1 MTSLLK
7 KLVSQDSMAGST
19 ESRRSPVRRNMKKSY
34 GLAALF
40 KFVVDIS
47 TKYPCSSACPSLLLD
62 LWRPP
67 IASRLQGA
75 DHRGTVHQYGIA
87 AAVGRAPCRVHSWVL
102 LAWNKARIY
111 SKCWDLYLAFVKVM
125 DDVDFDCKMNDS

>member
-1 MTSLLK
+1 VLVLK
-7 KLVSQDSMAGST
+7 QVRFKEESFPVEICDKSIGVSQDSMAGST

-62 LWRPP
+62 L
-67 IASRLQGA
+67 
-75 DHRGTVHQYGIA
+75 
-87 AAVGRAPCRVHSWVL
+87 
-102 LAWNKARIY
+102 
-111 SKCWDLYLAFVKVM
+111 
-125 DDVDFDCKMNDS
+125 